1 MRAIAEKQLR
11 ATVFHE
17 FHHLV
22 RDAAV
27 RSKSLI
33 DRAVTEGMATAFE
46 RDFAR
51 ADTPWGRYPDEG
63 PVPIFCQLAR
73 RSTTPVIPRRLPE
86 FRHRIPRQFSQT
98 AQLPSK
104 APLLRLVPR
113 LLHCPPKRTVM
124 PVRPPMSGETSLPGT
139 RLIPKAIRVA
149 EHTVEVVSDSGEGAQ
164 KCGQIF
170 AAVSARMGNGV
181 WTVEIIPAEVQP
193 PPRIPEGAS
202 GNRIRLGT
210 GPVTNW
216 GDVTN
221 LVIAFNEQV
230 LLARHRLAALAPDAL
245 LLLENKWAASDD
257 PAIVSAWKHGLDEL
271 STRAYRIVE
280 IPMEEQSLAIVD
292 DAKKGKNMFAL
303 GVLGWVYDRDMNLL
317 RQQIAHNFRKKSDDV
332 YRTNVALLELGY
344 AWAEEHLDF
353 RIEVPAPPATR
364 RMVVMNGN
372 EAIGMGAIASGMDVC
387 AMYPI
392 TPATS
397 ASHYLAEVFEKFGGL
412 VHQAE
417 DEIAAVGVAIGAS
430 YAGKVAFTITS
441 GPGLALKTEF
451 IGLATMAEIPLVVV
465 DVQRGGPSTGLP
477 TKVEQSDLLAA
488 IFGQPGDAPHVVL
501 APATIEECFHCMI
514 TARRIAEAFR
524 MPVIVLSDANL
535 ATGVQ
540 PFPRPALDVKWQ
552 AAAPDQAPVPPGL
565 RPYEWDRERGLS
577 QRIVPGQPGGMYTVT
592 GLSHDESS
600 GVAYTADVHQRAARM
615 RSRKLAVLQQS
626 LIAPRVNGDES
637 GDLLIVAWGS
647 TRGAIE
653 EAVSRARGQ
662 GLSVSSLHLTFLS
675 PLEPGLKEIFS
686 RFKKVLTVEINY
698 SDSLDDPYITEENR
712 RRGQLAW
719 LLRAS
724 TLIDVDCWTRIFG
737 EPLRPGAIVEAIRTK
752 LPAGGAE

>member
-1 MRAIAEKQLR
+1 VSGEILLP
-11 ATVFHE
+11 AT
-17 FHHLV
+17 
-22 RDAAV
+22 
-27 RSKSLI
+27 
-33 DRAVTEGMATAFE
+33 
-46 RDFAR
+46 
-51 ADTPWGRYPDEG
+51 P
-63 PVPIFCQLAR
+63 
-73 RSTTPVIPRRLPE
+73 
-86 FRHRIPRQFSQT
+86 
-98 AQLPSK
+98 
-104 APLLRLVPR
+104 LVPN
-113 LLHCPPKRTVM
+113 
-124 PVRPPMSGETSLPGT
+124 
-139 RLIPKAIRVA
+139 AIRVA

-170 AAVSARMGNGV
+170 GAVSAKMGNGV

-202 GNRIRLGT
+202 GIRIRLGT

-230 LLARHRLAALAPDAL
+230 LLARHRLGALAPDAVL
-245 LLLENKWAASDD
+245 LIENKWATHDD
-257 PAIVSAWKHGLDEL
+257 PAIASAWKQGIAEL
-271 STRAYRIVE
+271 STRSYRIVE
-280 IPMEEQSLAIVD
+280 IPMEEQSLTVVE

-303 GVLGWVYDRDMNLL
+303 GVLAWIYGRDMNLM
-317 RQQIAHNFRKKSDDV
+317 RQQIAHNFRKKTDDI
-332 YRTNVALLELGY
+332 YRTNVALLELGC
-344 AWAEEHLDF
+344 AWAETHLDF
-353 RIEVPAPPATR
+353 RVDVPAPPATR

-372 EAIGMGAIASGMDVC
+372 EAIGMGAIASGMDLC

-397 ASHYLAEVFEKFGGL
+397 ASHYLAEVFQKFGGI

-514 TARRIAEAFR
+514 AARRIAEAFR

-540 PFPRPALDVKWQ
+540 PFTRPELDTNWQ
-552 AAAPDQAPVPPGL
+552 AAAPDQSPVQPGV
-565 RPYEWDRERGLS
+565 RPYEWDPERGLS
-577 QRIVPGQPGGMYTVT
+577 QRIVPGQPGGMHTVT

-600 GVAYTADVHQRAARM
+600 RVAYTAEVHQRAARM

-626 LIAPRVNGDES
+626 LIAPRVNGDET
-637 GDLLIVAWGS
+637 GDLLVVGWGS
-647 TRGAIE
+647 TKGAIE
-653 EAVSRARGQ
+653 EAVTRARGQ

-675 PLEPGLKEIFS
+675 PLEPGLKQIFS
-686 RFKKVLTVEINY
+686 RFKNVMTIEINY
-698 SDSLDDPYITEENR
+698 SDSLDDPFITEENR

-719 LLRAS
+719 LLRAN
-724 TLIDVDCWTRIFG
+724 TLVDVDCWTRIFG
-737 EPLRPGAIVEAIRTK
+737 EPLRPGAIVDAIRMK
-752 LPAGGAE
+752 LSAGGAA